1 MVDDQARY
9 FHIHIFTIEYIL
21 PPDKYHSAWLVS
33 ATIYHPELSSGSQPY
48 NEGAMRHEVDGTGP
62 GSTWSLSAAPLLTT
76 CVQATPASSRNWRG
90 GRIVSSTDTTLAGTA
105 AEAARGTG
113 HSPAAQICHSHPVIM
128 DITIY
133 LFILIYYLFI
143 YHHGSI
149 CGEYSGYH
157 FEQELSS

>member
-1 MVDDQARY
+1 
-9 FHIHIFTIEYIL
+9 
-21 PPDKYHSAWLVS
+21 
-33 ATIYHPELSSGSQPY
+33 
-48 NEGAMRHEVDGTGP
+48 MRHEDDGTGP

-113 HSPAAQICHSHPVIM
+113 HSPAAQICHSHPVIE
-128 DITIY
+128 DITSY
-133 LFILIYYLFI
+133 LFIFIYYLFIFIYYLFI